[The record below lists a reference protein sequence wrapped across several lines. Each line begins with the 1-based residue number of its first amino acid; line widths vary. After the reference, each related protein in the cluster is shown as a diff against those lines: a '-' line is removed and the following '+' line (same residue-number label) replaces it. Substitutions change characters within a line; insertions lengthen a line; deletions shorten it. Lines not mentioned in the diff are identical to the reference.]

1 MGTKTIRVAVA
12 PAMLRWARERAGL
25 SLATLKESFPQ
36 IEAWESGEARPTLK
50 QLERFA
56 KKTHVP
62 FGMLFME
69 SPPDEA
75 LPIADFRTLRGTR
88 RRPSPNL
95 LETIYICQQRQA
107 WYRAHLQ
114 TMGYAPLPFVA
125 TASLTDDPL
134 AIAADIRRRLHF
146 EVAERSSLPTWSEA
160 LRHFIEQVELVGILV
175 MASGIVG
182 NNTHRKLNPDEFRG
196 FTLVDDIAPL
206 VFINTADTKAAQIFT
221 LAHELA
227 HVWLGQSGVSDADV
241 ASFPQLDVERW
252 CNQVAAELLV
262 PRDDLQ
268 MMYDPDADLTAELD
282 RLARQFKV
290 STLVILRRVYESG
303 LLDRE
308 TFRQTYEA
316 TLARLRQIE
325 RRGSGGGSF
334 YRTLNVRVSK
344 PFAQAIVTS
353 ALEGQTLFREAFQLL
368 GIRRQETFRKF
379 AQELGEVRDVVHHS
393 DRRGYIPL
401 VTIVESW
408 RNTQ

>member
-75 LPIADFRTLRGTR
+75 LPIADFRTMRGTR

-95 LETIYICQQRQA
+95 LETIYLCQQRQA

-146 EVAERSSLPTWSEA
+146 EMAERSSLPTWSEA

-182 NNTHRKLNPDEFRG
+182 NNTHRKLDPDEFRG

-227 HVWLGQSGVSDADV
+227 HVWLGRSGVSDADV
-241 ASFPQLDVERW
+241 ASFPPLDVERW

-262 PRDDLQ
+262 PRDALQ
-268 MMYDPDADLTAELD
+268 EMYDPDADLTVELD

-379 AQELGEVRDVVHHS
+379 AQELGVA
-393 DRRGYIPL
+393 
-401 VTIVESW
+401 
-408 RNTQ
+408 